1 MQNFAAVPNS
11 AYGASRAYGGGAAAK
26 NDFDRLNGGT
36 ATYWTQCE
44 PACGAAAAAQPLPPD
59 VPCVNANLTQ
69 ANFTGLVNPRPNGEL
84 RVLLKLPFDRGFLLV
99 NRLQNKS
106 QFLYSMT
113 RFLILG
119 VWAERH
125 HLELN
130 QPQPFNGSAHPDAA
144 SRPSWRVVDV
154 TEVSRIAEFDFLMDE
169 SHGLTKDTEY
179 FVALSGCSST
189 QCRTAGFAKF
199 TAWQQGGG
207 PQNLAAIIAGSCAAV
222 VAACVIA
229 VGVTLG
235 VRLRVC
241 DRHTAQLGT
250 VSSASAAAAIP
261 STE

>member
-1 MQNFAAVPNS
+1 S
-11 AYGASRAYGGGAAAK
+11 SK
-26 NDFDRLNGGT
+26 NN
-36 ATYWTQCE
+36 
-44 PACGAAAAAQPLPPD
+44 
-59 VPCVNANLTQ
+59 
-69 ANFTGLVNPRPNGEL
+69 
-84 RVLLKLPFDRGFLLV
+84 
-99 NRLQNKS
+99 
-106 QFLYSMT
+106 

-207 PQNLAAIIAGSCAAV
+207 KQNLVVIIAGSGAAV
-222 VAACVIA
+222 AVAACVIA

-235 VRLRVC
+235 IRFREYIYDVLNEGQSGQTSQQPADENPYDEAEPDSQSTVRMQNFDAVPN
-241 DRHTAQLGT
+241 
-250 VSSASAAAAIP
+250 SAYGASRACGGGRQAATGSAANSAYMYMGAAGP
-261 STE
+261 SNSGGTLEYQRWQNGTEN